1 MDILI
6 QKELDTHFQDIM
18 RVLQEQFKLDQY
30 DIIIWTG
37 GVVDLHK
44 NKLKNAR

>member
-6 QKELDTHFQDIM
+6 QKSWIHFQDIM

-30 DIIIWTG
+30 DTIIWTG